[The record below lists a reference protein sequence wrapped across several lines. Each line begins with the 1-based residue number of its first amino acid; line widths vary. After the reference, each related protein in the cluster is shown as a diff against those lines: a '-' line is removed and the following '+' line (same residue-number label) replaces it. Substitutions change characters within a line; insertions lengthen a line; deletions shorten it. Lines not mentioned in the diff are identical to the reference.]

1 MCYSLNFNKNMPI
14 PKKISVPDY
23 PKFLF
28 APDHKAMELYIVCSC
43 LLTLFWV
50 RQTIPAQI
58 YILEGKPDEK
68 LLRECA
74 DWYRANA
81 GSIGIISN

>member
-1 MCYSLNFNKNMPI
+1 MPI
-14 PKKISVPDY
+14 PSRITVPNY

-28 APDHKAMELYIVCSC
+28 APDHKRMELYILCTNP
-43 LLTLFWV
+43 LTLFWV

-58 YILEGKPDEK
+58 YIVEGKPDEE

-74 DWYRANA
+74 DWYRVNV
-81 GSIGIISN
+81 GKLSTDEN